1 MMSSLGR
8 ILLPLLATSG
18 VTGALLAAEVLLG
31 ALPEHPWM
39 ETELREQRDESGFGL
54 SDRSFKA

>member
-39 ETELREQRDESGFGL
+39 ETELREQRD
-54 SDRSFKA
+54 